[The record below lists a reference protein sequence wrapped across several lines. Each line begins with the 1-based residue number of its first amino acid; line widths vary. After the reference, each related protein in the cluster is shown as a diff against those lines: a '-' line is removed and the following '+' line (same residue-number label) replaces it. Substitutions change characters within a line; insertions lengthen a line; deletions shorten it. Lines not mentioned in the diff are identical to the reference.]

1 MIHHLQHITDLVDI
15 CRKKNIKHVVV
26 SPGSRN
32 APIIKQFLSVSFFR
46 VHSVV
51 DERSAAFYGL
61 GISLATHEPVALV
74 CTSGSAGLNYSPA
87 LAEAFYQRVP
97 LIALTADRPPWLIG
111 QQDNQ
116 AIRQADMFSNFVKC
130 SMNVDIPIEDEQ
142 RLNHFHQNLDRVL
155 NCAAND
161 IKGPVHVNVPVDE
174 PLYTDMPEPSQ
185 SIKLKSL
192 ENQFFSGFNMLKE
205 YWKKSRK
212 PIIIVG
218 QQNAG
223 SELCEILNRPG
234 VGRKTVV
241 VAEPLANIAGK
252 NVIGAVDRVM
262 MQVESDE
269 SEVFKP
275 DLLVSVGGHVVSKH
289 LKKWLK
295 MMNVPHFRISE
306 KEDGINTYG
315 NLTENIVGDPAS
327 ELFAILS
334 HIHDAD
340 AQFLKSWHEVN
351 VKSLSIHNSF
361 VKNAAFS
368 DVKAFDIFLNKI
380 PDGAVVHFGNSS
392 PIRYGQL
399 FELDKLTGVFA
410 NRGVSGIDG
419 CLSTAAGYASQS
431 ELLTCVFVGDLS
443 FVYDSNAMWNKNLPS
458 NLRIILI
465 NNSGG
470 GIFRLLEGPSLIDGF
485 NEYVETSHPVNVRK
499 MVEAFGL
506 DYYYAEGVEEIEKQF
521 DEFIHSE
528 KASVFEVKTPKLE
541 NPVVYRKYI
550 EAIKQK

>member
-1 MIHHLQHITDLVDI
+1 
-15 CRKKNIKHVVV
+15 
-26 SPGSRN
+26 
-32 APIIKQFLSVSFFR
+32 
-46 VHSVV
+46 
-51 DERSAAFYGL
+51 
-61 GISLATHEPVALV
+61 
-74 CTSGSAGLNYSPA
+74 
-87 LAEAFYQRVP
+87 
-97 LIALTADRPPWLIG
+97 
-111 QQDNQ
+111 
-116 AIRQADMFSNFVKC
+116 
-130 SMNVDIPIEDEQ
+130 
-142 RLNHFHQNLDRVL
+142 
-155 NCAAND
+155 
-161 IKGPVHVNVPVDE
+161 
-174 PLYTDMPEPSQ
+174 
-185 SIKLKSL
+185 
-192 ENQFFSGFNMLKE
+192 
-205 YWKKSRK
+205 
-212 PIIIVG
+212 
-218 QQNAG
+218 
-223 SELCEILNRPG
+223 
-234 VGRKTVV
+234 
-241 VAEPLANIAGK
+241 
-252 NVIGAVDRVM
+252 
-262 MQVESDE
+262 
-269 SEVFKP
+269 
-275 DLLVSVGGHVVSKH
+275 
-289 LKKWLK
+289 
-295 MMNVPHFRISE
+295 
-306 KEDGINTYG
+306 
-315 NLTENIVGDPAS
+315 
-327 ELFAILS
+327 
-334 HIHDAD
+334 
-340 AQFLKSWHEVN
+340 
-351 VKSLSIHNSF
+351 F